1 MRACSRCVAGLLG
14 DCTWARVVAVVV
26 ADCVYTT
33 RQALAQV
40 QAQFAVAS
48 GQVSHVA
55 ILFPMCLRCLTP
67 SIAGAR
73 RS

>member
-55 ILFPMCLRCLTP
+55 IL
-67 SIAGAR
+67 
-73 RS
+73 